1 MRNLLSALAAAT
13 FLAFGSRA
21 QAYILTE
28 DIPSLTHSIIAQVEN
43 YAKYVQSG
51 INQLV
56 QIENQITGLENQVIA
71 LERFGDPRYY
81 VNLLGLDR
89 FLATSSQ
96 LVSGVGQ
103 VISDYRQIADG
114 ALALQ
119 YTGQGLYQNLAG
131 TVDRYGNEVRY
142 QPNSFRKFAAI
153 NDMVESYNGQQRTFN
168 AQMASLQQQL
178 TSAMQNLN
186 AASTQMATEKYSA
199 QVNGIHAQINAL
211 TANTTLGGQRAAIQQ
226 IANQNDAARVQEAER
241 QTMVQERQTDLQN
254 EAAGFGRLIGGKP

>member
-1 MRNLLSALAAAT
+1 MRNLLPALVMAA
-13 FLAFGSRA
+13 FLAFESSA

-28 DIPSLTHSIIAQVEN
+28 DIPQLTHSIVAQVEN

-51 INQLV
+51 INQLI
-56 QIENQITGLENQVIA
+56 QIENQITSIENQVIA

-81 VNLLGLDR
+81 INLLHLDQ
-89 FLATSSQ
+89 FIATSSQ

-103 VISDYRQIADG
+103 TISGYRQIADG

-119 YTGQGLYQNLAG
+119 YTGQGLYQNLTG
-131 TVDRYGNEVRY
+131 TVDRFGNAVRY
-142 QPNSFRKFAAI
+142 EPNAFRKFAAI

-168 AQMASLQQQL
+168 TQMASLQQQL
-178 TSAMQNLN
+178 TTAMQNLN
-186 AASTQMATEKYSA
+186 ASSTQMATEKYSA

-226 IANQNDAARVQEAER
+226 LANQNDAARGQEADREQLMQEHEEDVR
-241 QTMVQERQTDLQN
+241 QTATGLGVFLGN
-254 EAAGFGRLIGGKP
+254 